1 MSFEQNPEL
10 SIIVPVYNEEGNMVP
25 FLVGVS
31 GQQGVRFEVIVSDGG
46 STDGS
51 IEAVERFARTAPF
64 PVTVVSGE
72 KGRGGQLNRGAEAAR
87 GETLLFLHVD
97 SRFDDP
103 LAFKKGLE
111 ALGEAAAGDGGV
123 AGRFALQFD
132 FDGDPPLPYRFYGGK
147 ATLNRPG
154 CTHGDQGFMMGR
166 DFFYRV
172 GPFDA
177 GLPLMEDT
185 FLAERIRKTGRW
197 ILFPAAIRTSPRR
210 FLTEGLLP
218 RQSLNAILMN
228 LAANGELHLVHSLKK
243 SYRSHDAA
251 SRLKL
256 RPFLLP
262 LKEEIARLPLGTRW
276 RLWYRTGSYV
286 RSNAWQIAFFLDLV
300 TGGTRPGSGGPFL
313 RLHDRLLGR
322 LIDHPAGNVGAA
334 LLTWLW
340 FRLTL
345 FASR

>member
-1 MSFEQNPEL
+1 MSFEEHPEL
-10 SIIVPVYNEEGNMVP
+10 SIIVPVYNEEGNIVP

-31 GQQGVRFEVIVSDGG
+31 GQQGVRLEVVVSDGG

-51 IEAVERFARTAPF
+51 IDAVREFARTAPF
-64 PVTVVSGE
+64 PLTVVSGE

-87 GETLLFLHVD
+87 AGTLLFLHVD
-97 SRFDDP
+97 SRFEDP
-103 LAFKKGLE
+103 LALKKGVE
-111 ALGEAAAGDGGV
+111 ALLAAAGDGGV
-123 AGRFALQFD
+123 AGRFALRFD
-132 FDGDPPLPYRFYGGK
+132 FDGVPPLPYRFYGEK
-147 ATLNRPG
+147 ATLDRPG

-172 GPFDA
+172 GPFDDA
-177 GLPLMEDT
+177 LPLMEDT
-185 FLAERIRKTGRW
+185 FLAERIRKEGRW
-197 ILFPAAIRTSPRR
+197 ILIPAAIRTSPRR

-228 LAANGELHLVHSLKK
+228 LAANGELHLVRSLRK

-251 SRLKL
+251 SRLRL

-262 LKEEIARLPLGTRW
+262 LKEEVARLPLGKRW

-300 TGGTRPGSGGPFL
+300 TGSTRPGSGGPWL
-313 RLHDRLLGR
+313 KLHDRLLTR
-322 LIDHPAGNVGAA
+322 LIDNPAGNAGAA